1 MHERATTIRPV
12 PFIVLS
18 GFVAGAVIAV
28 LAFVAE
34 HSRIGVGD
42 YALYGNGALIVP
54 AVLAPWALYW
64 GWTEIHARGGRALEM
79 AIFVIGLHFGVGV
92 IAVLDTL
99 FFPQQPD
106 VTVLDALPGLAL
118 TGTIFVIP
126 GALLAGLTYRLFT
139 TRLRLTS
146 WTGFGAAFLAALL
159 IPLYWLGLG
168 ILAGMCVAAARRDL
182 SRRVRVGIALL
193 VLLLAFANLPYFPAL
208 FG

>member
-1 MHERATTIRPV
+1 MPLIA
-12 PFIVLS
+12 L
-18 GFVAGAVIAV
+18 AGLAAGTLIAV
-28 LAFVAE
+28 LAFLFE
-34 HSRIGVGD
+34 HSRIGIGD

-54 AVLAPWALYW
+54 AVLAPWAIYW
-64 GWTEIHARGGRALEM
+64 GWSGILAGGGRALEM
-79 AIFVIGLHFGVGV
+79 AIFALGLHFGVGV

-99 FFPQQPD
+99 FFPQQAD
-106 VTVLDALPGLAL
+106 VTVFDALPGLAL

-126 GALLAGLTYRLFT
+126 GALLAGLTYWLFT
-139 TRLRLTS
+139 RRLRLTS
-146 WTGFGAAFLAALL
+146 WTGFGAAFVAALL

-182 SRRVRVGIALL
+182 SRRVRIGIALL